1 MIGDKPYYQI
11 KTNCGNITDM
21 ASNFGT
27 QVWINLTFDGNF
39 TINQDSLKIGFYPSG
54 LAEEFKFRKGVGDN
68 ESIVED
74 AIINTG
80 QEKESYVIHFFVR
93 GEKGFILDNTVIN
106 ILPSNF
112 ITCNNKPLIN
122 DTIKIKLGTK

>member
-1 MIGDKPYYQI
+1 
-11 KTNCGNITDM
+11 M